1 MNTDIPATESPST
14 PASPS
19 TGQGIAV
26 AAGIIA
32 VGNVTSRIL
41 GLVREQVIAGLF
53 GASAATDAFVAASAV
68 PTIIFDLLMGG
79 AISAALIPVFSDYA
93 APERRDELSR
103 LASTLLIL
111 TLLTMGGLA
120 LVLEGIA
127 PAVAY
132 LVGGG
137 FELPVLALTVRL
149 IRFIL
154 PSVACFG
161 VSAVL
166 TGLLY
171 SQQRFVF
178 PAFGTAIYNLGIILG
193 GLLLARHFG
202 VAGLAMGVVLGAVL
216 QMMMQVPGLHGLGLR
231 PAFDLNHPGLRR
243 ILALYTPVLIGL
255 VVSQAA
261 VILDR
266 NLASRTGEGSM
277 AAMRFATTL
286 IQFPLGLVVTAISM
300 AVLPTLSRLASDR
313 DLPEFRNT
321 LALGLRMVLI
331 LIIPSTIGLAV
342 LARPIVALLF
352 QRGAFTPEDTSLTVL
367 ALLFYLI
374 GLPCAA
380 VDQPLIYAFYAR
392 KDTRTPVL
400 VGVMAI
406 GVYLVMALS
415 LIRPLGMVG
424 LVLANSAQWASHAA
438 VMLILLHRRLDGV
451 RGQGLVSVAGR
462 ALAAALVMAAM
473 AWVVQGWLAGVFPG
487 SGTLSNLVIVA
498 GAGLAGGIVYL
509 AVAALLGVGELRIIG
524 DLILSRLGLATES
537 HGRTQK

>member
-1 MNTDIPATESPST
+1 MSSNISAVEAPDAPAPPS
-14 PASPS
+14 A
-19 TGQGIAV
+19 GQGIAV

-32 VGNVTSRIL
+32 VGNVTSRVL

-93 APERRDELSR
+93 APERRAELSR

-111 TLLTMGGLA
+111 TVLTMGGLA

-132 LVGGG
+132 MVGGG
-137 FELPVLALTVRL
+137 FEPQVLALTMRL

-178 PAFGTAIYNLGIILG
+178 AAFGTAIYNLGIILG

-202 VAGLAMGVVLGAVL
+202 VAGLAIGVVLGAVL
-216 QMMMQVPGLHGLGLR
+216 QMVIQVPGLRGLGLR
-231 PAFDLNHPGLRR
+231 LAFDLGHPGLRR
-243 ILALYTPVLIGL
+243 ILELYTPVLLGL
-255 VVSQAA
+255 VISQAA

-300 AVLPTLSRLASDR
+300 AVLPTLSRLASQR
-313 DLPEFRNT
+313 DLPEFRST

-331 LIIPSTIGLAV
+331 LIIPATLGLAV

-352 QRGAFTPEDTSLTVL
+352 QRGAFTPEDTGLTVL

-406 GVYLVMALS
+406 GVYLVVALS
-415 LIRPLGMVG
+415 LIGPLGMVG

-438 VMLILLHRRLDGV
+438 VMLVLLHRRLDGV
-451 RGQGLVSVAGR
+451 RGRGLGLAAGR
-462 ALAAALVMAAM
+462 ALAAALVMAAV
-473 AWVVQGWLAGVFPG
+473 AWVVQGWLARVFPG
-487 SGTLSNLVIVA
+487 SGAFSDLVMVA

-509 AVAALLGVGELRIIG
+509 GVAAVLGVGELRIIG
-524 DLILSRLGLATES
+524 DLVLSRLQSATEA
-537 HGRTQK
+537 H